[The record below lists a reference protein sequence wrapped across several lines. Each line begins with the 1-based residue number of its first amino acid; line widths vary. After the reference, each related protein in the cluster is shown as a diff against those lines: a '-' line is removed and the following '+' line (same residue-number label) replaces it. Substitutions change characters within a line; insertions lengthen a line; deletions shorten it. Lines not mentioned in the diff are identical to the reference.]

1 MKLLMENWRKR
12 LNETNESHDK
22 KAFTIALI
30 MALSPDDDEEDVE
43 QYYPYLK
50 MQFEMENGL
59 LDKMLK
65 MVESTELGKEMYAAI
80 DSANIDAQEAYER
93 DQEYDDYDDDYDD
106 D

>member
-1 MKLLMENWRKR
+1 MKNMKLLMENWRKR
-12 LNETNESHDK
+12 LNEADESPDK

-30 MALSPDDDEEDVE
+30 MALSPDDDKEDVE

-50 MQFEMENGL
+50 RQFEKENGL

-65 MVESTELGKEMYAAI
+65 MIEHTELEKEMYAVI

-93 DQEYDDYDDDYDD
+93 GQEYGDD
-106 D
+106 